1 MARFFSRLYT
11 LHYITYYGAVRFLS
25 NWLLARWPFR
35 DHDRRSVGDLW
46 AFGGY
51 WVSNICVSI
60 YLWRCHILSVLMFWC
75 QRLWYIL
82 HVTCWIATK
91 RGGVLNW
98 PLLSKLQRTAKS
110 NKPKTTDKMKVRFC
124 FEFVFTFILR
134 IYASVSNKRRAGW
147 MCKSSPARFR
157 LQNYYFFWI
166 VQTFWEKKDIR
177 HLPLS

>member
-1 MARFFSRLYT
+1 
-11 LHYITYYGAVRFLS
+11 
-25 NWLLARWPFR
+25 
-35 DHDRRSVGDLW
+35 
-46 AFGGY
+46 
-51 WVSNICVSI
+51 
-60 YLWRCHILSVLMFWC
+60 MFWC

-82 HVTCWIATK
+82 YVTCWIAKK

-110 NKPKTTDKMKVRFC
+110 NKPKTTDKMNVRFC

-157 LQNYYFFWI
+157 LQNYYFFLNCANILRRKRYSAPSPFITILVNRGIWCYDSI
-166 VQTFWEKKDIR
+166 YTAELIIYHSASAISATTIKIIIISSIIINFKG
-177 HLPLS
+177 